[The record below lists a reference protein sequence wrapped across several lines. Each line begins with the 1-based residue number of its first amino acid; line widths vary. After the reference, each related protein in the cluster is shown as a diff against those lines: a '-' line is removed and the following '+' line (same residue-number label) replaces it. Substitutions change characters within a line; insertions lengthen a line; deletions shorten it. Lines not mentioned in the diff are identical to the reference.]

1 MRGRF
6 VELAQSDASKFVQ
19 HYKIHKNVRKRY
31 KEAFER
37 ASEERQ
43 ELILETGIEEF
54 SSKGYEKANINVIAK
69 NAE

>member
-1 MRGRF
+1 ML
-6 VELAQSDASKFVQ
+6 EN
-19 HYKIHKNVRKRY
+19 HY

>member
-1 MRGRF
+1 ML
-6 VELAQSDASKFVQ
+6 EN
-19 HYKIHKNVRKRY
+19 HY

-54 SSKGYEKANINVIAK
+54 SSKGYKKQI
-69 NAE
+69 